1 MINKILTNRNQVR
14 IFEQGLDHYQSYLFR
29 DRINSLLKNSN
40 LVFLRL
46 VNITTGETMKAEFRK
61 IYKSVISKFGIN
73 TAFYF
78 GELVNKWEHYGKS
91 FHHSTEWINRNTGLG
106 NKTQIRVREELVKAN
121 LITVE
126 YDDKFINFTVNM
138 KMLEKSPEFRMASLS
153 VINTFNRRVAL
164 YLSDLQDSYTFNE
177 GSHFYS
183 KVASIK
189 TRTTLSKR
197 TQRECK
203 NILIEAGLV
212 KAVKVGRLTYFSVNE
227 ESISELDNKC
237 YEERVTKRAQ
247 EIIAKEKKCVVTGSL
262 LIKENNSY
270 YNRLIWMNTDGNY
283 QKYDKR
289 HLFRPAKEHIYSSK
303 GNKKLIV
310 ETKGWKIRPLV
321 CYDLRFPVWSKNTFT
336 DIYEYDCLIY
346 IANWP
351 KHKNYHWKSLLI
363 ARAIENQS
371 YIIGVNR
378 IGIDGNKVPFSGYSM
393 VINPKGKI
401 ISKTKSDTES
411 IETIELSKYKM
422 ENYRKQFT
430 VALDW
435 DKFKII

>member
-1 MINKILTNRNQVR
+1 
-14 IFEQGLDHYQSYLFR
+14 
-29 DRINSLLKNSN
+29 
-40 LVFLRL
+40 
-46 VNITTGETMKAEFRK
+46 MKAEFRK

-247 EIIAKEKKCVVTGSL
+247 EIIAKETSKKNINKILNGETLVEA
-262 LIKENNSY
+262 LIEWEANHVSDDFEEMY
-270 YNRLIWMNTDGNY
+270 QAEEAEEIIMN
-283 QKYDKR
+283 
-289 HLFRPAKEHIYSSK
+289 E
-303 GNKKLIV
+303 V
-310 ETKGWKIRPLV
+310 E
-321 CYDLRFPVWSKNTFT
+321 
-336 DIYEYDCLIY
+336 E
-346 IANWP
+346 
-351 KHKNYHWKSLLI
+351 
-363 ARAIENQS
+363 
-371 YIIGVNR
+371 
-378 IGIDGNKVPFSGYSM
+378 
-393 VINPKGKI
+393 I
-401 ISKTKSDTES
+401 ISKK
-411 IETIELSKYKM
+411 IITIEEIKTINRILTKKD
-422 ENYRKQFT
+422 EQ
-430 VALDW
+430 DI
-435 DKFKII
+435 KIVRDFSTKEMSAAFML

>member
-1 MINKILTNRNQVR
+1 MHNLKITIIQSDLIWEDVQANLHAFEKKISDINNTDIIVLPEM
-14 IFEQGLDHYQSYLFR
+14 F
-29 DRINSLLKNSN
+29 NSGFSPNFNNYAENSNGKTIQWLKN
-40 LVFLRL
+40 
-46 VNITTGETMKAEFRK
+46 
-61 IYKSVISKFGIN
+61 
-73 TAFYF
+73 
-78 GELVNKWEHYGKS
+78 
-91 FHHSTEWINRNTGLG
+91 
-106 NKTQIRVREELVKAN
+106 
-121 LITVE
+121 
-126 YDDKFINFTVNM
+126 
-138 KMLEKSPEFRMASLS
+138 
-153 VINTFNRRVAL
+153 
-164 YLSDLQDSYTFNE
+164 
-177 GSHFYS
+177 
-183 KVASIK
+183 
-189 TRTTLSKR
+189 
-197 TQRECK
+197 
-203 NILIEAGLV
+203 
-212 KAVKVGRLTYFSVNE
+212 
-227 ESISELDNKC
+227 
-237 YEERVTKRAQ
+237 
-247 EIIAKEKKCVVTGSL
+247 IAKEKKCVVTGSL